1 MNTNSRQKSSQDL
14 KLLKLEKDI
23 SAMKSNQ
30 VVNALKQKS
39 LPVYGTLQQK
49 RERLLNFLSSNHP
62 NGIMSN
68 KGKNEAKSA
77 TNKNKPKRDNTRTA
91 IDKINQNRE
100 LRRRKM
106 EEKKI
111 VKLQKEV
118 SNQEQGIKCDVDF
131 QLMVEHEKSKVTP
144 ANPHKIPDLS
154 KINICVRKRPLSNK
168 EALNSQSHLN
178 LIDVVS

>member
-1 MNTNSRQKSSQDL
+1 MNSNSRQKGSQDL

-23 SAMKSNQ
+23 NAMKSNQ

-62 NGIMSN
+62 YGIGSN
-68 KGKNEAKSA
+68 KGNNVAKSEQ
-77 TNKNKPKRDNTRTA
+77 NKSKPKRDTTRTA

-100 LRRRKM
+100 LRRKKM

-111 VKLQKEV
+111 VKLRKEV
-118 SNQEQGIKCDVDF
+118 SNQEQGIK
-131 QLMVEHEKSKVTP
+131 
-144 ANPHKIPDLS
+144 
-154 KINICVRKRPLSNK
+154 
-168 EALNSQSHLN
+168 
-178 LIDVVS
+178 